1 MKRVLIVDDV
11 PEIRRLL
18 RICAM
23 HHFEV
28 LEASSAEEA
37 LATMQ
42 RQPPDLLV
50 LDIGLS
56 GAMDGLE
63 LLDLLRRDP
72 RWQHL
77 RVVMLSGRGLLGDGA
92 DLPVDAYFTKPFRP
106 LAVIDCIDRLLA
118 TPTPSSST
126 PTEPPTP

>member
-28 LEASSAEEA
+28 HEAANAEDA
-37 LATMQ
+37 LLAVK
-42 RQPPDLLV
+42 RAPPDLMV

-56 GAMDGLE
+56 GPMDGL
-63 LLDLLRRDP
+63 DLLAVLRKDTTLRGM
-72 RWQHL
+72 
-77 RVVMLSGRGLLGDGA
+77 RVVILSGRGLEGDDVG
-92 DLPVDAYFTKPFRP
+92 LPVDAYFTKPFRP
-106 LAVIDCIDRLLA
+106 MAIMDCIERMLA
-118 TPTPSSST
+118 STEASPST
-126 PTEPPTP
+126 FNPPPAP